1 MDISVN
7 SSSLPRLIDPRTV
20 RMDFV
25 DKNKLEHL
33 LVTKPH
39 EMGIMLSYA
48 FGTENSNPANVLS
61 CLTEAI
67 GNVET
72 VEVDNDLYRWDV
84 VYQNN
89 VGVKI
94 ITGDSSTNPGLN
106 RKPVTLVLEEKA
118 FSGRD
123 KVKFYS
129 GQFANIIAEPV
140 KVANGWEYTFQF
152 ANPNKFFTSDD
163 VKAGNSITM
172 GWTPVGEASKR
183 GGYID
188 VHTAT
193 KYQNI
198 LTTTRIEH
206 TITGAAMKQK
216 IVMAIPTAKGDV
228 YKWIE
233 YAKWEAMRKLM
244 EREERALIY
253 GEYSDGPNAILSPDN
268 GRPIMEGSGIREQI
282 SSRNKMFYTDLSY
295 DLFMEYL
302 MNLSYA
308 SNGTGGDHKFVALT
322 GRRGMLLFDAMI
334 QAKVSQL
341 AIKVFEGG
349 QFIDGKGMNMKYGS
363 QFKTCMFPNG
373 IEVTVAH
380 CKFYDEYYENQA
392 LDAAGW
398 PLESSRFTIMKVGNS
413 AKGANLKKVIQ
424 KGMNIASAQ
433 VPGMVDIDGNYKQGF
448 APTSTSLDGAE
459 FHLMRKSGI
468 ILVDPLS
475 AGELIP
481 NLLIN

>member
-1 MDISVN
+1 MDISVS
-7 SSSLPRLIDPRTV
+7 SSSLPRLIAPRTV
-20 RMDFV
+20 RMDFT
-25 DKNKLEHL
+25 DKNKLDQL

-39 EMGIMLSYA
+39 EMGIILSYA

-72 VEVDNDLYRWDV
+72 VEVENDLYRWEV

-94 ITGDSSTNPGLN
+94 IEGDSTTNAGLN

-118 FSGRD
+118 FSGID

-129 GQFANIIAEPV
+129 GQFANIVAEPV
-140 KVANGWEYTFQF
+140 QVANGWKYTFQF
-152 ANPNKFFTSDD
+152 ADPNKYFTTED
-163 VKAGNSITM
+163 VTAGNMITM
-172 GWTPVGEASKR
+172 GWSPVSEASDR

-206 TITGAAMKQK
+206 TVTGAALKQK
-216 IVMAIPTAKGDV
+216 IVIAIPTAKGDV

-244 EREERALIY
+244 EREERSLIY
-253 GEYSDGPNAILSPDN
+253 GEYSDGPNAILGPN
-268 GRPIMEGSGIREQI
+268 GRPVLEGAGIRQQI
-282 SSRNKMFYTDLSY
+282 SQRNKMFYTDLSY
-295 DLFMEYL
+295 DMFMEYL

-308 SNGTGGDHKFVALT
+308 SNGTGGDHKFVGLT
-322 GRRGMLLFDAMI
+322 GRRGMILFDAMI
-334 QAKVSQL
+334 QAVVRNL
-341 AIKVFEGG
+341 NIKVYEGG
-349 QFIDGKGMNMKYGS
+349 QFVDGKGMNMKYGS
-363 QFKTCMFPNG
+363 QFKTVEFPNG
-373 IEVTVAH
+373 IEFTVAH
-380 CKFYDEYYENQA
+380 CKYYDEFYENQI
-392 LDAAGW
+392 LDSAGW
-398 PLESSRFTIMKVGNS
+398 PLESSRFTIMKVGSS

-433 VPGMVDIDGNYKQGF
+433 ITGMVDIDGNYKQGF
-448 APTSTSLDGAE
+448 APTSTPLDGAR
-459 FHLMRKSGI
+459 FDLMRKSGI

-481 NLLIN
+481 NMLLN